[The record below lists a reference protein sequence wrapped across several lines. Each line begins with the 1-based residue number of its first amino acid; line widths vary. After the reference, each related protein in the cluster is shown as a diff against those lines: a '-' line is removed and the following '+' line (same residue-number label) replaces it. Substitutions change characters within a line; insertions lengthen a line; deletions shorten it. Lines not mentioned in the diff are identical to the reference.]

1 MDMADILTDVV
12 TMGAS
17 DLHLAVKV
25 PPMVRMDGEL
35 KSLDYPTLDANKVR
49 ELVYSILTQDQ
60 RQKLETEWEVDLSY
74 SLYGQARFRVNAY
87 FDRGSLAAALR
98 VVPVNIKT
106 VEELGL
112 PPVIHS
118 FCNKPRGFVLVTG
131 PTGSGKSTTLAAI
144 VDEVNQARSDH
155 IVTIED
161 PIEFL
166 HEHKRCVVNQ
176 REVGT
181 DTKAFPAALR
191 SALRQDPDIILI
203 GEMRDLETIQIALTA
218 AETGHLVFAT
228 LHTQDAPQTIDRMI
242 DVFPPH
248 QQAQIRV
255 QIAATLEGVVTQQL
269 LPKATGEGR
278 VAAVEI
284 LLATPAVRNLIRE
297 GKTHQLYTVMQTGGQ
312 QGMQTMNA
320 SLAYLV
326 RKGDISKDLA
336 MRRSSSPDDLARLLA
351 AANCY

>member
-1 MDMADILTDVV
+1 MDIADILQDVV
-12 TMGAS
+12 DLGAS
-17 DLHLAVKV
+17 DLHLAVGL
-25 PPMVRMDGEL
+25 PPMVRIDGEL
-35 KSLDYPTLDANKVR
+35 RGLDYPELTPNKTR
-49 ELVYSILTQDQ
+49 ELVYSILNQEQ
-60 RQKLETEWEVDLSY
+60 RQRLETDWEVDLSY
-74 SLYGQARFRVNAY
+74 SLYGTARFRVNAY
-87 FDRGSLAAALR
+87 FQRGSLSAALR
-98 VVPVNIKT
+98 TVPMNIKT

-112 PPVIHS
+112 PPVVHS
-118 FCNKPRGFVLVTG
+118 FCHKPRGFVLVTG

-144 VDEVNQARSDH
+144 IDEINQARSDH

-166 HEHKRCVVNQ
+166 HQHKRCVVDQ

-181 DTKAFPAALR
+181 DTKAFPVALR

-248 QQAQIRV
+248 QQEQIRV

-269 LPKATGEGR
+269 LPKASGQGR
-278 VAAVEI
+278 VAACEVLI
-284 LLATPAVRNLIRE
+284 STPAVRNLIRE

-320 SLAYLV
+320 ALASLV
-326 RKGDISKDLA
+326 RRGDITKELA
-336 MRRSSSPDDLARLLA
+336 LRRSSSPDDLCRLLA
-351 AANCY
+351 AGGVL